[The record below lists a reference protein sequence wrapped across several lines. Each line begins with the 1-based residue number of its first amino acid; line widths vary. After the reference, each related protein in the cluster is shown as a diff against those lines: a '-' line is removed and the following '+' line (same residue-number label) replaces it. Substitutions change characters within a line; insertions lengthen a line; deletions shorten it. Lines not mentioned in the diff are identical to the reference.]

1 MLTRYPAMTAQVVAR
16 IYWQAL
22 RLRLK
27 GAALAPA
34 PGALG

>member
-1 MLTRYPAMTAQVVAR
+1 MTAQVVAK

-27 GAALAPA
+27 GAPWHPHPERSDA
-34 PGALG
+34 